1 MNTYLQLAY
10 ACVHLFRVRSISI
23 ETYIST
29 ANMSRNARSY
39 FGGEFNRVVKRCMQY
54 IGAAKLN
61 QTRRKSELINVN
73 RANSR
78 KKRNVFIRVKKK
90 QQANLG
96 IFLEKDAIRSKRQKK
111 KRMEK
116 STRIPSSHARPHKS
130 TPSNCVSFC
139 SDVFLFFICQLSVEW
154 N

>member
-54 IGAAKLN
+54 IGAAELN

-78 KKRNVFIRVKKK
+78 KKRNVFIRVKNNNKR
-90 QQANLG
+90 
-96 IFLEKDAIRSKRQKK
+96 ISVFLEKDAIRSKRQKK

-116 STRIPSSHARPHKS
+116 STRIPSSHAWPHKS

-139 SDVFLFFICQLSVEW
+139 SDVFLFFICQLSVE
-154 N
+154 